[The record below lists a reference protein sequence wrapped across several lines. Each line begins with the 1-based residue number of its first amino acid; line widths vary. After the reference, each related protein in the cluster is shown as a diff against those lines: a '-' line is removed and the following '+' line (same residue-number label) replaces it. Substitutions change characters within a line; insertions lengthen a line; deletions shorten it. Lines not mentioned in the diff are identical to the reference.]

1 MTGWGLS
8 REYRYKTQ
16 SAGKGYSTSALVM
29 IIEKS
34 PFVRDFDF
42 LHPPL
47 SMTPEELTQLAAS
60 NAKAIEALTRNLL
73 EERQVRI
80 TEILDRLA
88 SGE

>member
-1 MTGWGLS
+1 
-8 REYRYKTQ
+8 
-16 SAGKGYSTSALVM
+16 
-29 IIEKS
+29 
-34 PFVRDFDF
+34 
-42 LHPPL
+42 
-47 SMTPEELTQLAAS
+47 MTPEELTQLAAS